1 MKRVKQS
8 DIVIGQPLPFDCY
21 DESNNLLLKKGLVIV
36 NAKQLAVLIERGL
49 YSDGLPGVTAKV
61 AVPQEKPSVFT
72 QIALVEMRLERLF
85 QGVIENRP
93 EPDFAEAVLKCAG
106 DIQTACTLDAD
117 AALGALHLNQKRRY
131 TTAHPID
138 VAILAELIGLRKA
151 LPEAERRVMLAAALT
166 ANISILELQEAM
178 QRQISPL
185 NEDQRNALR
194 IHPVL
199 SVERLLDL
207 GVKDE
212 AWFAAVLHHHEKQD
226 GSGYLGAKRGDDIP
240 LAARIIGLADT
251 YSAMVTPR
259 CYRPN
264 QLAKDALREVF
275 LKRGAEIDAELAGL
289 FIKEMGI
296 YPPGAFVKIANGDI
310 AVVLR
315 RGQNGTN
322 PRVKSLIGPRG
333 APLPFLVEH
342 DTSQAGFEIR
352 EMVPR
357 NVELKLDL
365 RQLWS

>member
-8 DIVIGQPLPFDCY
+8 DIVIGKPLPFDCY
-21 DESNNLLLKKGLVIV
+21 DQANKLLLKKGQILV
-36 NAKQLAVLIERGL
+36 NENQLAVLIERGL
-49 YSDGLPGVTAKV
+49 YSDGLPNVSAKTAL
-61 AVPQEKPSVFT
+61 PTDKPSVFT
-72 QIALVEMRLERLF
+72 QIALIEMRLDKLF
-85 QGVIENRP
+85 QTVIENKP
-93 EPDFAEAVLKCAG
+93 EPKFAEAIMQFAR
-106 DIQTACTLDAD
+106 DIQTLCALDAD
-117 AALGALHLNQKRRY
+117 AALGALHLNQKRHY

-151 LPEAERRVMLAAALT
+151 MPEEQRRSMLAAALT
-166 ANISILELQEAM
+166 ANLSILELQETM
-178 QRQISPL
+178 QRQMSPL

-226 GSGYLGAKRGDDIP
+226 GSGYPGAKRGDDIP
-240 LAARIIGLADT
+240 LTARIIGLADT

-310 AVVLR
+310 AVVLK
-315 RGQNGTN
+315 RGQNGTS
-322 PRVKSLIGPRG
+322 PRVKAVIGPRG
-333 APLPFLVEH
+333 TPLPFMVER
-342 DTSQAGFEIR
+342 DTSQSGFEIR
-352 EMVPR
+352 EMVAR
-357 NVELKLDL
+357 NIELKLDL